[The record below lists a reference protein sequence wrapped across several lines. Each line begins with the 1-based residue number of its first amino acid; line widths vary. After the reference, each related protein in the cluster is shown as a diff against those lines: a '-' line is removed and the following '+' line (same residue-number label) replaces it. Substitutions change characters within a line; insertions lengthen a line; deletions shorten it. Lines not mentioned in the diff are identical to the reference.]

1 MELALASYPISFS
14 PFVLNG
20 YGIISSLPREQPHN
34 KGGPSARD
42 IHRAPRTR
50 EPNGEEWGG

>member
-1 MELALASYPISFS
+1 MELALTSHPISFS
-14 PFVLNG
+14 PFVLSG
-20 YGIISSLPREQPHN
+20 YGVLSSLSRKQPYN

-42 IHRAPRTR
+42 VHRAPRIG